1 MHQLGCFLL
10 KHDEEEDAHS
20 DANPESTKA
29 KLYMFCSFVD
39 SHLLN
44 QTCCRRGIAGK
55 NNVGLMLV
63 EVEGS
68 DADVVL
74 NLSDQ
79 LFEMD
84 GVGDGAA
91 EGVEFCLC

>member
-1 MHQLGCFLL
+1 
-10 KHDEEEDAHS
+10 
-20 DANPESTKA
+20 
-29 KLYMFCSFVD
+29 
-39 SHLLN
+39 
-44 QTCCRRGIAGK
+44 
-55 NNVGLMLV
+55 MLV

-84 GVGDGAA
+84 GIGDGTA